1 MWNTLLAIGHFAE
14 AINEYTIQINP
25 EHRPID
31 ELTFD
36 AEIAIAYDVFIHQW
50 LPNRDPAVAG
60 EILQALS
67 HMYPLLPV
75 AMIAEQATKVV
86 QQLLGFYRRSMD
98 RNAITQ
104 LLAAVLKTS
113 IDVDSTSLD
122 PMFDQLN
129 THLFDLVCVNP
140 DYEKPQTVKG
150 HYEVLRCFDLLLAIK
165 PTNILDML
173 LVQLRSN
180 NERERVKSL
189 LVLTH
194 LCNTYDPLIRSR
206 IVDFIQVLKPML
218 NSEKTYKVKM
228 VLLKTVAAFAQ
239 KGLLDDPL
247 FVRFVLRNSCALL
260 KPSNDL
266 GTADE
271 QDELMQS
278 CRNSLFILSASVP
291 SMDELMKQELLRAYT
306 QLDYTTICGVIA
318 KCLAK
323 LYARRPD
330 PTTPREES
338 APTTPASTPGSEKAV
353 DTISFTNPETIF
365 VRSLILMGNETETTR
380 IDNILQFLKHFCPH
394 LNKHLR
400 QLWLGNIPELV
411 NLVQTP
417 VVFYEKLNAFVLA
430 TIRDV
435 DDFKFAESLVAKLAN
450 QLSLYPQHQTN
461 GGNSQGDYVL
471 PDLRR
476 ERGMLL
482 KLIGIVLGSVS
493 DGQTVEAMV
502 EVIINTGR
510 QERLDKHAMNA
521 EYEGRMA
528 DAAKALGLVSK
539 VHLETVLAKLGAL
552 VDDDGRRKSSGH
564 FFNFLKD
571 SSKETDIYKINLLV
585 IESYQ
590 HVVRM
595 APANKLL
602 PEVDRKMVVYL
613 GKQLD
618 GAKDVTMKRL
628 VLQTLLT
635 IAQTIVNQ
643 PRTETAS
650 YRLVS
655 TPLLLKQLFTFDV
668 IGENL
673 PLFPLVL
680 QLTTA
685 LVQINDASVRNSSS
699 SSGEDDTNRNSVHD
713 IFEESCRKF
722 FVTAQQLKTKFETI
736 EEDERNSFLA
746 KYLNE
751 SLPELSLLVKAM
763 FEQSASPATLDD
775 VNGVLEHWMKNRNNE
790 VRICAGHVMNHALG
804 VSSININIAIFIS
817 LLHDSETF
825 YA

>member
-1 MWNTLLAIGHFAE
+1 
-14 AINEYTIQINP
+14 
-25 EHRPID
+25 
-31 ELTFD
+31 
-36 AEIAIAYDVFIHQW
+36 
-50 LPNRDPAVAG
+50 
-60 EILQALS
+60 
-67 HMYPLLPV
+67 MYALLPMG
-75 AMIAEQATKVV
+75 MIAEQATKVV

-113 IDVDSTSLD
+113 IEVDAKSLD
-122 PMFDQLN
+122 PMFEQLN

-150 HYEVLRCFDLLLAIK
+150 HYEVLRCFDLLLAIR
-165 PTNILDML
+165 PTNIIDML

-194 LCNTYDPLIRSR
+194 LCNTYDPLIRAR
-206 IVDFIQVLKPML
+206 IVDFIQVLRPML

-239 KGLLDDPL
+239 KSLLDDPL
-247 FVRFVLRNSCALL
+247 FVRFVLRNSCALH
-260 KPSNDL
+260 KPSHDL

-291 SMDELMKQELLRAYT
+291 SMDEIMKQELLRAYT
-306 QLDYTTICGVIA
+306 QLDYTSVCDVIA

-330 PTTPREES
+330 PTTPRDES
-338 APTTPASTPGSEKAV
+338 APTTPATTPDV
-353 DTISFTNPETIF
+353 DHTISFTSPESIF
-365 VRSLILMGNETETTR
+365 VRSLILMGNDKETTR
-380 IDNILQFLKHFCPH
+380 VDHILQFLKQFGPY

-400 QLWLGNIPELV
+400 QLWLERIPELAG
-411 NLVQTP
+411 LITTP
-417 VVFYEKLNAFVLA
+417 VVFHEKLHAFVLA

-435 DDFKFAESLVAKLAN
+435 DDFKFAERLVAKLSN
-450 QLSLYPQHQTN
+450 QLSLYPQQQQTSAN
-461 GGNSQGDYVL
+461 ATTEYML
-471 PDLRR
+471 PDLQQ

-482 KLIGIVLGSVS
+482 KLMGTVLGLVS
-493 DGQTVEAMV
+493 DGQTVEAMLD
-502 EVIINTGR
+502 VIINTGR
-510 QERLDKHAMNA
+510 QERLEKNVANC
-521 EYEGRMA
+521 EYECRMA
-528 DAAKALGLVSK
+528 DAAKALGLVAK
-539 VHLETVLAKLGAL
+539 VHLDTVLAKLDGL
-552 VDDDGRRKSSGH
+552 HNDDGRRKSSGT
-564 FFNFLKD
+564 FFIGLNFMKD
-571 SSKETDIYKINLLV
+571 FGKETDIYKINLLV
-585 IESYQ
+585 VTAYQ
-590 HVVRM
+590 HIVRM
-595 APANKLL
+595 APAINLL
-602 PEVDRKMVVYL
+602 PQVDEKMVVYL

-618 GAKDVTMKRL
+618 EAKDVTMKRL
-628 VLQTLLT
+628 VLKTLLI
-635 IAQTIVNQ
+635 IAQSIVKQ
-643 PRTETAS
+643 PETETAS

-655 TPLLLKQLFTFDV
+655 TPNLLRQLFAFDV

-699 SSGEDDTNRNSVHD
+699 LTNDEDRSRNAIHD

-722 FVTAQQLKTKFETI
+722 FVTAQQLKTRFETF

-775 VNGVLEHWMKNRNNE
+775 VNGVLEHWMKNPNNE

-804 VSSININIAIFIS
+804 VS
-817 LLHDSETF
+817 LTTL
-825 YA
+825 

>member
-1 MWNTLLAIGHFAE
+1 MLKTILAIGHFAE

-25 EHRPID
+25 EQRPVD

-50 LPNRDPAVAG
+50 LPNRDPSVAG

-75 AMIAEQATKVV
+75 VMIAEQATKVV

-113 IDVDSTSLD
+113 ISVDSNSLD

-129 THLFDLVCVNP
+129 SHLFDLVCVNP

-206 IVDFIQVLKPML
+206 IVDFLQVLKPML

-239 KGLLDDPL
+239 KALLDDPL
-247 FVRFVLRNSCALL
+247 FVRFVLRNSCSLL
-260 KPSNDL
+260 KPSTDL
-266 GTADE
+266 GSADE

-291 SMDELMKQELLRAYT
+291 SMDELMKQELLRAYM
-306 QLDYTTICGVIA
+306 QLDYTSICDVIA

-330 PTTPREES
+330 PTTPRQES
-338 APTTPASTPGSEKAV
+338 APTTPLASTPGSEQAV

-365 VRSLILMGNETETTR
+365 VRCLILMGNDSETTR
-380 IDNILQFLKHFCPH
+380 TENILQFLKHFCPH

-400 QLWLGNIPELV
+400 QLWLEKIPELV
-411 NLVQTP
+411 NLISKPTE
-417 VVFYEKLNAFVLA
+417 FYEKLNAFVLA

-450 QLSLYPQHQTN
+450 QLSLYPQNQTN
-461 GGNSQGDYVL
+461 GHSQGEYVL
-471 PDLRR
+471 SDLQK

-493 DGQTVEAMV
+493 DGHTVEAMV
-502 EVIINTGR
+502 DVIINTGR
-510 QERLDKHAMNA
+510 QERLDKHAVNA
-521 EYEGRMA
+521 EYEVRMA
-528 DAAKALGLVSK
+528 DTAKALGLVSK
-539 VHLETVLAKLGAL
+539 VHLDTVLEKLSAL
-552 VDDDGRRKSSGH
+552 DNDDGRRKSTGH

-571 SSKETDIYKINLLV
+571 SGKETDIYKIHLIV
-585 IESYQ
+585 IASYQ
-590 HVVRM
+590 HIVQM

-602 PEVDRKMVVYL
+602 AEVDKKMVVYL
-613 GKQLD
+613 AKQLD
-618 GAKDVTMKRL
+618 AAKDVTMKRL

-643 PRTETAS
+643 PRTDSAS
-650 YRLVS
+650 YRLIS
-655 TPLLLKQLFTFDV
+655 TPILLKQLFSFDV

-685 LVQINDASVRNSSS
+685 LVHINDASVRNSSAL
-699 SSGEDDTNRNSVHD
+699 SGDDDNTRNSVHD

-804 VSSININIAIFIS
+804 VSCIF
-817 LLHDSETF
+817 
-825 YA
+825 

>member
-1 MWNTLLAIGHFAE
+1 
-14 AINEYTIQINP
+14 
-25 EHRPID
+25 
-31 ELTFD
+31 
-36 AEIAIAYDVFIHQW
+36 
-50 LPNRDPAVAG
+50 
-60 EILQALS
+60 
-67 HMYPLLPV
+67 
-75 AMIAEQATKVV
+75 MIAEQATKVL

-113 IDVDSTSLD
+113 IDVDSNSLD
-122 PMFDQLN
+122 PMFEQLN

-194 LCNTYDPLIRSR
+194 LCNTYDPLIRPR
-206 IVDFIQVLKPML
+206 ISDFIQVLKPML
-218 NSEKTYKVKM
+218 SSEKTYKVKM

-239 KGLLDDPL
+239 KGLLDDPQ
-247 FVRFVLRNSCALL
+247 FVRFILRNSCALH

-266 GTADE
+266 GTTDE

-306 QLDYTTICGVIA
+306 QLDYTSICGVIA

-330 PTTPREES
+330 PTTPRDES
-338 APTTPASTPGSEKAV
+338 APTSPATTPGSETSV
-353 DTISFTNPETIF
+353 DSISFTNPETIF
-365 VRSLILMGNETETTR
+365 VRSLILMGNENETTR

-400 QLWLGNIPELV
+400 QLWLGKIPELV
-411 NLVQTP
+411 NLISKP
-417 VVFYEKLNAFVLA
+417 VVFYEHLNSFVLA

-450 QLSLYPQHQTN
+450 QLSLYPQIPSN
-461 GGNSQGDYVL
+461 GNPQSEYLL
-471 PDLRR
+471 PDLQQ

-482 KLIGIVLGSVS
+482 KLIGIVLGLVS
-493 DGQTVEAMV
+493 DGQTVEAMID
-502 EVIINTGR
+502 VIINTGR
-510 QERLDKHAMNA
+510 QERLDKHAINA
-521 EYEGRMA
+521 DYEGRMA
-528 DAAKALGLVSK
+528 DASQALGYVSK
-539 VHLETVLAKLGAL
+539 VHLDTVLAKLDAL
-552 VDDDGRRKSSGH
+552 DNDEGRRKSTGH
-564 FFNFLKD
+564 FFTGLNFLKD
-571 SSKETDIYKINLLV
+571 SGKETDIYKTHLLV

-590 HVVRM
+590 HIVRM
-595 APANKLL
+595 APANRLL
-602 PEVDRKMVVYL
+602 PDVDKKLVVYL

-618 GAKDVTMKRL
+618 AAKDVTMKRL

-643 PRTETAS
+643 PRTESTS

-655 TPLLLKQLFTFDV
+655 TPNLLKQLFTFDV

-699 SSGEDDTNRNSVHD
+699 SSGDDDKARNSVHD

-804 VSSININIAIFIS
+804 VSLYNVTICFMCISSFAIDLKMIF
-817 LLHDSETF
+817 
-825 YA
+825 